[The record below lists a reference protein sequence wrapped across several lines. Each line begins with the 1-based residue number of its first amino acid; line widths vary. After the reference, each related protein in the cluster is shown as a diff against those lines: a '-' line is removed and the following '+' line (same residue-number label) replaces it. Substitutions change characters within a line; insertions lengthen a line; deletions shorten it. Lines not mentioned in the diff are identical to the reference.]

1 MKAAVVERF
10 LRTLKSRMWRYF
22 THHNT
27 RRYVECLPKLVESY
41 NNTFHRTIS
50 MTPNEASKTKNE
62 NVVLERLLKGCKSS
76 KPKFK
81 INDIVRVSRYRGTF
95 DKGYLPTWSEEY
107 YRITKIENT
116 APPVY
121 VISDMQHEPLQGTFY
136 ENELQKILIDPNM
149 TYRIEKVLKQKR
161 GAIFVK
167 FVGWPN
173 KFNMW
178 IPTNDVSR
186 V

>member
-1 MKAAVVERF
+1 
-10 LRTLKSRMWRYF
+10 L
-22 THHNT
+22 N
-27 RRYVECLPKLVESY
+27 
-41 NNTFHRTIS
+41 
-50 MTPNEASKTKNE
+50 
-62 NVVLERLLKGCKSS
+62 GCATS

-95 DKGYLPTWSEEY
+95 DKGYLPNWSEEY
-107 YRITKIENT
+107 YRVTKIENT

-121 VISDMQHEPLQGTFY
+121 VLSDMQDEPLQGTFY
-136 ENELQKILIDPNM
+136 GHELQKILIDPNA
-149 TYRIEKVLKQKR
+149 TYRIEKVLKQRR

-178 IPTNDVSR
+178 IPNNAVSQL
-186 V
+186 